1 LLWRFLINAIDFF
14 PELVVIVRFLCLLF
28 VCALTYSSAICWAAS
43 VARFQPLGDL
53 PGGETLSQALGIS
66 ADGSTVVGMGTSA
79 NGKEA
84 FVWREETGMI
94 GLGDLSGGAFESYA
108 NAVSVDG
115 SVVFGTGRTGRGQ
128 EAFRWSANGGMIA
141 LGNAPGGGFFRGVA
155 DVSAEGSTAILRE
168 FSLDPS
174 AAYLWTL
181 GNGFINL
188 PEIVL
193 DSVGMNGISDDG
205 SVIVGGS
212 DFRAIRWENGIG
224 VTMLGELPG
233 QQWGSATDVS
243 ADGKVIVG
251 NGYGLAA
258 EAFRW
263 TEEEGMVG
271 LGFPSGSVESYAEA
285 ASADGAVVI
294 GYSTSGALG
303 ARVLYWTEH
312 TGPRHLDEYL
322 ISKRATGLDGWSL
335 IYAQGIS
342 DDGRR
347 IVGIGISPEGDTEA
361 WMVTLPIPEPLS
373 FVLLAIASVG
383 FPSRRLL
390 I

>member
-1 LLWRFLINAIDFF
+1 
-14 PELVVIVRFLCLLF
+14 
-28 VCALTYSSAICWAAS
+28 
-43 VARFQPLGDL
+43 L

-108 NAVSVDG
+108 NAVSADG
-115 SVVFGTGRTGRGQ
+115 SLVFGTGRTGRGQ
-128 EAFRWSANGGMIA
+128 EAFRWSVSGGMIA

-155 DVSAEGSTAILRE
+155 DVSAEGTTAILRE
-168 FSLDPS
+168 FSTDPS
-174 AAYLWTL
+174 AAYVWTL

-188 PEIVL
+188 SEVVL
-193 DSVGMNGISDDG
+193 DAVGMNGISDDG

-212 DFRAIRWENGIG
+212 DFRALRWENGIG
-224 VTMLGELPG
+224 VTMLGGLPN

-251 NGYGLAA
+251 YGYGSAA

-263 TEEEGMVG
+263 IEEEGTVG
-271 LGFPSGSVESYAEA
+271 LGIPSGSVESYAEA
-285 ASADGAVVI
+285 VSADGSVVV
-294 GYSTSGALG
+294 GYSSIGIG
-303 ARVLYWTEH
+303 ARVMYWTEQ

-322 ISKRATGLDGWSL
+322 ISKGATGLDGWSL

-347 IVGIGISPEGDTEA
+347 IVGIGTSPEGNTEA
-361 WMVTLPIPEPLS
+361 WMVTLPIPEPSS
-373 FVLLAIASVG
+373 FVLLAIASVA
-383 FPSRRLL
+383 FPSRRLS